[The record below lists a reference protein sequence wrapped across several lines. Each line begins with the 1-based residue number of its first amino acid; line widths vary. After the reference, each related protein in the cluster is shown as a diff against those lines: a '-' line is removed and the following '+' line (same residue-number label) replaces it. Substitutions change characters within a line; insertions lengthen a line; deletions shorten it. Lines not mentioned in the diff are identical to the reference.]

1 MAEMIDTNYQDL
13 ARQFLKHLELVESAS
28 THTLRAYKS
37 DLEQAFKKL
46 GSAKFEPE
54 KYLEFCRQAQ
64 ASWSKLSQ
72 NSRNRKLGCLKS
84 FTGYLFDKDMIQED
98 LRVFLSGPKTQQ
110 KIPHFISV
118 DEAIGLIKKIHTDIE
133 ACEDLVTKN
142 LFQNDAA
149 LILLLYGGGLRVS
162 EACNLKRK
170 DVLLASHTLRILG
183 KGNKER
189 IVAVSQKVIDAIQ
202 KLGSQDEFI
211 WGQQALST
219 RKAYDRV
226 RYWGKR
232 AAILTPLH
240 PHALRH
246 SFATHLLSS
255 GANLRT
261 LQELLG
267 HSSLTATQ
275 KYTHVATS
283 KIAEMLENHHPL
295 NRKKVGRSQA
305 N

>member
-1 MAEMIDTNYQDL
+1 LAEMIDRNYQNL
-13 ARQFLKHLELVESAS
+13 VRQFLKHLELVESAS

-37 DLEQAFKKL
+37 DLNQAFKKL

-54 KYLEFCRQAQ
+54 KYLDFCRQAQ

-84 FTGYLFDKDMIQED
+84 FTGYLFDKDIIDQD
-98 LRVFLSGPKTQQ
+98 LRIFLSGPKSQQ

-118 DEAIGLIKKIHTDIE
+118 DEAIGLIKKIHSDIE
-133 ACEDLVTKN
+133 SCMDPIAKN
-142 LFQNDAA
+142 DFLNDAA

-162 EACNLKRK
+162 EACSLKRK
-170 DVLLASHTLRILG
+170 NVIFESHTLRILG

-189 IVAVSQKVIDAIQ
+189 IVAVSQKVIQAIQ
-202 KLGSQDEFI
+202 RLEPHGEFI
-211 WGQQALST
+211 WGDGPLST

-226 RYWGKR
+226 RFWGAR
-232 AAILTPLH
+232 AEILTPLH

-267 HSSLTATQ
+267 HTSLTATQ

-283 KIAEMLENHHPL
+283 KIAEMLETHHPL
-295 NRKKVGRSQA
+295 ARKKPRSSFGQ
-305 N
+305 